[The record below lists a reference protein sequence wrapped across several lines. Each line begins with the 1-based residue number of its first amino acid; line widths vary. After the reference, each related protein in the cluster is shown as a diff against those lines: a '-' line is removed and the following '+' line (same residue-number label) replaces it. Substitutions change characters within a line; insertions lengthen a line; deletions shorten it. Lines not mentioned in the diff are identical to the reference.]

1 MKIIRV
7 NGLLIFF
14 MISANF
20 LFLACDRFGA
30 TGKLGGPLPDCVEDS
45 LVPSEKKCLVKAGRF
60 ITSNL
65 GSDITKWSNTTGS
78 TDVSALIPSG
88 LYSGSSIIFDEPNLV
103 PGNIKPG
110 VNIFGVVGYSLFK
123 SNMLR
128 DPSAPQRDQSQEAIG
143 GTGAYTNDDTGYR
156 AVPKIGKDNIFYADV
171 VDRNNWD
178 TCEPTGTVSGG
189 TSPCKC
195 GLSGSLSARISD
207 CKEHSVIG
215 AGATWDGAVKANAGQ
230 GVWKLVT
237 RTDSIENSMGR
248 EVWLDERTQLLWSS
262 LVSTNLNWCKASGSN
277 QIAGN
282 PAASDDPN
290 NLCDLSITNSGYQ
303 AKSGPAVSACFEDG
317 GLNFTSSDANID
329 NKGKGMLDLSS
340 SPKVAWRLPTIN
352 DYMQADVDG
361 LIHVLSDWNSINEK
375 ELSSTVQ
382 YKDIWVFDSAWEG
395 HMKKIRRDSI
405 GHFVRCVGR

>member
-7 NGLLIFF
+7 NRLLIFF

-45 LVPSEKKCLVKAGRF
+45 LVPSKKKCLVKAGRF
-60 ITSNL
+60 ITSNF
-65 GSDITKWSNTTGS
+65 GSDITKWSNPTGS
-78 TDVSALIPSG
+78 TDVSAVIPSG
-88 LYSGSSIIFDEPNLV
+88 VYSGSSIIFDEPNLV

-128 DPSAPQRDQSQEAIG
+128 DLGTPQIDQSQEAID
-143 GTGAYTNDDTGYR
+143 GTAAYTNDNPGYR
-156 AVPKIGKDNIFYADV
+156 AVPKIAKDNISTGDSVY
-171 VDRNNWD
+171 RGLWD
-178 TCEPTGTVSGG
+178 ACNTTGAEIGG

-195 GLSGSLSARISD
+195 GLSGSLSARISN
-207 CKEHSVIG
+207 CKNHSAIG
-215 AGATWDGAVKANAGQ
+215 NGATWDGAVKANAGQ

-237 RTDSIENSMGR
+237 RTGSIENDRGR

-262 LVSTNLNWCKASGSN
+262 LVSVNLNWCKASGSN

-329 NKGKGMLDLSS
+329 NKGKGKLDLSS

-361 LIHVLSDWNSINEK
+361 IYNVLSDFISGGQ

-382 YKDIWVFDSAWEG
+382 YKDIWFLDTDWEG

-405 GHFVRCVGR
+405 GHYVRCVGR